1 MVMDNL
7 GNSLQGALRKLIGA
21 GRIDENI
28 VNEVV
33 KDIQRA
39 LLTSDVN
46 VKLVMDMSK
55 RIKERSL
62 KEVPEKGA
70 DPREHVVK
78 IVYQE
83 MVAIMGQS
91 AHVELK
97 PQTIM
102 MVGLQ
107 GSGKTTTI
115 SKLARYFQ
123 KKGLRVAVIGA
134 DNFRPGAYQQL
145 QTLCNK
151 LNVHFYGEENE
162 KDAVAIVQRGMKD
175 IEKFEVKIIDT
186 AGRHALEADLI
197 QEMIAINE
205 VAHPD
210 QKFLVLDAA
219 IGQLAGQQA
228 KAFNDAV
235 GVTGIIITK
244 LDGTAKG
251 GGAMSAVSEINAPIA
266 FIGTGET
273 SDAFERFDTDRFIS
287 RLLGMGDLQ
296 SLLEKVQESM
306 KETDLDVNNIMK
318 GRFTLNDMYAQLE
331 AMNKMGPLKQI
342 MSMLPL
348 GSMGLGGAKLSDK
361 DIEATNVKMK
371 YYKVIMDSM
380 TAGERDD
387 PKTINPSRIHRIS
400 IGSGRSPD
408 EIRELLKY
416 HKNMQNAFKNFAGK
430 GGGRNMQKMMKKGGM
445 AGGPGDMNGKFP
457 F

>member
-1 MVMDNL
+1 MVMDKL
-7 GNSLQGALRKLIGA
+7 GDSLQGALRKLIGA

-46 VKLVMDMSK
+46 VKMVMEMSK

-62 KEVPEKGA
+62 KEAPAKGA

-78 IVYQE
+78 IVYEE
-83 MVAIMGQS
+83 MVAIMGKG
-91 AHVELK
+91 AEIELK

-107 GSGKTTTI
+107 GSGKTT
-115 SKLARYFQ
+115 SVAKLARYFQ
-123 KKGLRVAVIGA
+123 KKGLKVAVIGA

-145 QTLCNK
+145 KTLSDK
-151 LNVHFYGEENE
+151 LNIYFYGEENE
-162 KDAVAIVQRGMKD
+162 KDAVGIVNRGMKE
-175 IEKFEVKIIDT
+175 IEKYDIKIIDT

-197 QEMIAINE
+197 EEMESINE
-205 VAHPD
+205 AAKPG
-210 QKFLVLDAA
+210 QRFLVLDAA

-251 GGAMSAVSEINAPIA
+251 GGALSAVAETGAPIA

-296 SLLEKVQESM
+296 SLLEKVQDSM
-306 KETDLDVNNIMK
+306 KDNELDVENIMK
-318 GRFTLNDMYAQLE
+318 GKFTLNDMYAQLE
-331 AMNKMGPLKQI
+331 AMNKMGPLKQV

-361 DIEATNVKMK
+361 DLEATSEKMK

-380 TAGERDD
+380 TAAERDD
-387 PKTINPSRIHRIS
+387 PKIIGGARIHRIAM
-400 IGSGRSPD
+400 GSGRSAE

-416 HKNMQNAFKNFAGK
+416 HKTMQTAFKNFAGK
-430 GGGRNMQKMMKKGGM
+430 GGGRNMHKMMKKGGM
-445 AGGPGDMNGKFP
+445 GGPGGNFP

>member
-1 MVMDNL
+1 
-7 GNSLQGALRKLIGA
+7 
-21 GRIDENI
+21 
-28 VNEVV
+28 
-33 KDIQRA
+33 
-39 LLTSDVN
+39 
-46 VKLVMDMSK
+46 MDMSK

-62 KEVPEKGA
+62 KESPEKGA

-83 MVAIMGQS
+83 MVGIMGQG
-91 AHVELK
+91 AQIELK

-107 GSGKTTTI
+107 GSGKTTSI
-115 SKLARYFQ
+115 AKLARYFQ
-123 KKGLRVAVIGA
+123 KKGLKPAVIGA

-145 QTLCNK
+145 KTLCTK
-151 LNVHFYGEENE
+151 LNVNFYGEENE
-162 KDAVAIVQRGMKD
+162 KDAVGIVLRGMKE
-175 IEKFEVKIIDT
+175 IEKYDIKIIDT
-186 AGRHALEADLI
+186 AGRHALESDLI
-197 QEMIAINE
+197 QEMVNIN
-205 VAHPD
+205 AAAKPD
-210 QKFLVLDAA
+210 QRYLVLDAA

-251 GGAMSAVSEINAPIA
+251 GGALSAVSETGAPIA

-273 SDAFERFDTDRFIS
+273 SDDFERFDTDRFIS

-306 KETDLDVNNIMK
+306 KESELNVDGLMK

-361 DIEATNVKMK
+361 ELEATGQKMK

-380 TAGERDD
+380 TDGERND
-387 PKTINPSRIHRIS
+387 PKTISSAHIKRIS
-400 IGSGRSPD
+400 KGSGRSPED
-408 EIRELLKY
+408 VRELLKY
-416 HKNMQNAFKNFAGK
+416 HKTMQNAFKNFAGK
-430 GGGRNMQKMMKKGGM
+430 GGGRNMQKMMKKGMDGNP
-445 AGGPGDMNGKFP
+445 GGKLP

>member
-1 MVMDNL
+1 
-7 GNSLQGALRKLIGA
+7 
-21 GRIDENI
+21 
-28 VNEVV
+28 
-33 KDIQRA
+33 
-39 LLTSDVN
+39 
-46 VKLVMDMSK
+46 
-55 RIKERSL
+55 
-62 KEVPEKGA
+62 
-70 DPREHVVK
+70 
-78 IVYQE
+78 
-83 MVAIMGQS
+83 
-91 AHVELK
+91 
-97 PQTIM
+97 M

-107 GSGKTTTI
+107 GSGKTTTV

-145 QTLCNK
+145 KTLSDK
-151 LNVHFYGEENE
+151 LNIHFYGEENE
-162 KDAVAIVQRGMKD
+162 KDAVGIVVRGMKE
-175 IEKFEVKIIDT
+175 IEKYDVKIIDT
-186 AGRHALEADLI
+186 AGRHALESDLI
-197 QEMIAINE
+197 AEMEAINK
-205 VAHPD
+205 AANPD
-210 QKFLVLDAA
+210 HKFLVLDAA

-251 GGAMSAVSEINAPIA
+251 GGALSAVSETGAPIA

-273 SDAFERFDTDRFIS
+273 SDAFEKFDTDRFIS

-306 KETDLDVNNIMK
+306 KETDLDVENIMK
-318 GRFTLNDMYAQLE
+318 GKFTLNDMYAQLE

-342 MSMLPL
+342 MGMLPL

-361 DIEATNVKMK
+361 DLDATSEKMK

-380 TAGERDD
+380 TSAELDD
-387 PKTINPSRIHRIS
+387 PKMISSSRIHRIS
-400 IGSGRSPD
+400 IGSGRTPE

-416 HKNMQNAFKNFAGK
+416 HKTMQNAFKNFAGK
-430 GGGRNMQKMMKKGGM
+430 GGGRNMQKMMKKGM
-445 AGGPGDMNGKFP
+445 GGNPGGKFP

>member
-7 GNSLQGALRKLIGA
+7 GNSLQSALRKLVGA

-46 VKLVMDMSK
+46 VKLVMEMSK

-62 KEVPEKGA
+62 KETPEKGA

-83 MVAIMGQS
+83 MVGIMGQG
-91 AHVELK
+91 AQVELK
-97 PQTIM
+97 SQTIM

-107 GSGKTTTI
+107 GSGKTT
-115 SKLARYFQ
+115 SVAKLARYFQ
-123 KKGLRVAVIGA
+123 KKGLKPAVICA

-145 QTLCNK
+145 KTLCAK

-162 KDAVAIVQRGMKD
+162 KDAVGIVVRGMKE
-175 IEKFEVKIIDT
+175 IEKYDIKIIDT
-186 AGRHALEADLI
+186 AGRHALESDLI
-197 QEMIAINE
+197 QEMENIHA
-205 VAHPD
+205 AAKPD
-210 QKFLVLDAA
+210 QRYLVLDAA

-251 GGAMSAVSEINAPIA
+251 GGALSAVSETNAPIA

-273 SDAFERFDTDRFIS
+273 SDDFERFDTDRFIS

-306 KETDLDVNNIMK
+306 KESDLNVDNIIK

-342 MSMLPL
+342 LNMLPL

-361 DIEATNVKMK
+361 ELETTSLKMK
-371 YYKVIMDSM
+371 YYKVIMESM
-380 TAGERDD
+380 TDSERND
-387 PKTINPSRIHRIS
+387 PKTIGSTHIKRIA
-400 IGSGRSPD
+400 IGSGRSPED
-408 EIRELLKY
+408 VRELLKY
-416 HKNMQNAFKNFAGK
+416 HKTMQNAFKNFAGK
-430 GGGRNMQKMMKKGGM
+430 GGGRNMQKMMKKGMDGNM
-445 AGGPGDMNGKFP
+445 NAGGKFP

>member
-1 MVMDNL
+1 MVMDKL
-7 GNSLQGALRKLIGA
+7 GDSLQGALRKLIGA

-46 VKLVMDMSK
+46 VKMVMEMSK

-62 KEVPEKGA
+62 KETPAKGA

-78 IVYQE
+78 IVYEE
-83 MVAIMGQS
+83 MVSIMGQS
-91 AHVELK
+91 AKIELK

-145 QTLCNK
+145 KTLADK
-151 LNVHFYGEENE
+151 LNIYFYGEENE
-162 KDAVAIVQRGMKD
+162 KDAVGIVTRGLKE
-175 IEKFEVKIIDT
+175 IEKYEVKIIDT
-186 AGRHALEADLI
+186 AGRHALETDLI
-197 QEMIAINE
+197 EEMEAINR
-205 VAHPD
+205 AANPD

-235 GVTGIIITK
+235 GITGIIITK

-251 GGAMSAVSEINAPIA
+251 GGALSAVSETGAPIA

-273 SDAFERFDTDRFIS
+273 SDAFEKFDTDRFIS

-306 KETDLDVNNIMK
+306 KETDLDVENIMK
-318 GRFTLNDMYAQLE
+318 GKFTLNDMYAQLE
-331 AMNKMGPLKQI
+331 AMNKMGPLKSI
-342 MSMLPL
+342 MNMLPL

-361 DIEATNVKMK
+361 DLEATGEKMK

-380 TAGERDD
+380 TVGERDE
-387 PKTINPSRIHRIS
+387 PKIINTSRIQRIS
-400 IGSGRSPD
+400 RGSGRSPE

-416 HKNMQNAFKNFAGK
+416 HKSMQTAFKNFAGK
-430 GGGRNMQKMMKKGGM
+430 GGGRNMQKMMKKGM
-445 AGGPGDMNGKFP
+445 GGNPGGNFP

>member
-1 MVMDNL
+1 MVMDSL
-7 GNSLQGALRKLIGA
+7 GNSLQDALRKLIGA

-46 VKLVMDMSK
+46 VQLVMNMSK

-62 KEVPEKGA
+62 KETPEKGA

-83 MVAIMGQS
+83 MVAIMGQG
-91 AHVELK
+91 ATIELK

-102 MVGLQ
+102 VVGLQ
-107 GSGKTTTI
+107 GSGKTT
-115 SKLARYFQ
+115 SVAKLARYFQ
-123 KKGLRVAVIGA
+123 KKGLKAAVIGA

-145 QTLCNK
+145 ETLCKK
-151 LNVHFYGEENE
+151 LNIHFYGEEGE
-162 KDAVAIVQRGMKD
+162 KDAVGIVMRGLKD
-175 IEKFEVKIIDT
+175 IEKYDVKIIDT

-197 QEMIAINE
+197 QEMIDINE
-205 VAHPD
+205 AAKPD

-251 GGAMSAVSEINAPIA
+251 GGALSAVSETGAPIA

-273 SDAFERFDTDRFIS
+273 PDDFEKFDTDRFIS
-287 RLLGMGDLQ
+287 RLIGMGDLQ

-306 KETDLDVNNIMK
+306 KETDLDVDNIMK

-348 GSMGLGGAKLSDK
+348 GSMGLGGGKISDK
-361 DIEATNVKMK
+361 DIDATGEKMK

-380 TAGERDD
+380 TPGERDD
-387 PKTINPSRIHRIS
+387 PKIINSNRIKRIS
-400 IGSGRSPD
+400 IGSGRNPED
-408 EIRELLKY
+408 VRELLKY
-416 HKNMQNAFKNFAGK
+416 HKSMQTAFKNFSGK
-430 GGGRNMQKMMKKGGM
+430 GGGRNVQKMMKKGV
-445 AGGPGDMNGKFP
+445 GGNTGGNFP
-457 F
+457 L

>member
-1 MVMDNL
+1 MVMDSL
-7 GNSLQGALRKLIGA
+7 GNSLQDALRKLIGA

-46 VKLVMDMSK
+46 VQLVMSMSK

-62 KEVPEKGA
+62 KETPEKGA

-83 MVAIMGQS
+83 MVAIMGQG
-91 AHVELK
+91 ANIELK

-107 GSGKTTTI
+107 GSGKTT
-115 SKLARYFQ
+115 SVAKLARYFQ
-123 KKGLRVAVIGA
+123 KKGLKAAVIGA

-145 QTLCNK
+145 ETLCKK
-151 LNVHFYGEENE
+151 LNVHFYGEDGE
-162 KDAVAIVQRGMKD
+162 KDAVGIVKRGMKE
-175 IEKFEVKIIDT
+175 IEKYDVKIVDT
-186 AGRHALEADLI
+186 AGRHALEEDLI
-197 QEMIAINE
+197 QEMVDINE
-205 VAHPD
+205 AAKPD

-228 KAFNDAV
+228 RAFNDAIS
-235 GVTGIIITK
+235 VTGIIITK

-251 GGAMSAVSEINAPIA
+251 GGALSAVSETAAPIA

-273 SDAFERFDTDRFIS
+273 PDDFEKFDTDRFIS
-287 RLLGMGDLQ
+287 RLIGMGDLQ

-306 KETDLDVNNIMK
+306 KETNLDVENIMK

-361 DIEATNVKMK
+361 DIDATGEKMK

-387 PKTINPSRIHRIS
+387 PKIINVNRIKRIA
-400 IGSGRSPD
+400 IGSGRTPE

-416 HKNMQNAFKNFAGK
+416 HKTMQNAFKNFSGK
-430 GGGRNMQKMMKKGGM
+430 SGGRNMQKMMKKGM
-445 AGGPGDMNGKFP
+445 GGNPGGNFP